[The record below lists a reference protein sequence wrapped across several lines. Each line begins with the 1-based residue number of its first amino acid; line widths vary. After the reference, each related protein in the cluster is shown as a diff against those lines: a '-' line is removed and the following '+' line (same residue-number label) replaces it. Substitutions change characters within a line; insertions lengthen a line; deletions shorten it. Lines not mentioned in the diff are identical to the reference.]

1 MDGGSGRQQLA
12 AADPVLVHSPHA
24 ALTGAP
30 TAGVPL
36 FTRCPPVHS
45 VLLGPCQLEVAGR
58 RLRSAD
64 ALALPAHAAHRILA
78 LDGTFAC
85 VAYLDPRRYS
95 FESAQHLADAWRG
108 FVPGS
113 DDLREAFGDALVMPR
128 RRVDRRVLGALDAL
142 EHSTVSVTEAAAQV
156 GLSDSRLTHLMSD
169 ALGAP
174 PRAFRV
180 WFKLRRAIGEVM
192 RESVTLTEAAHRAG
206 FADSAHLTRTCKQL
220 TGVRP
225 AQMMPRTVHI
235 MSDE

>member
-1 MDGGSGRQQLA
+1 MDGSGRQQLVE
-12 AADPVLVHSPHA
+12 ADPVLVLSPDA

-30 TAGVPL
+30 TAGVRL

-58 RLRSAD
+58 RLHSAD
-64 ALALPAHAAHRILA
+64 TLALPAHTPHRILVFESA
-78 LDGTFAC
+78 FAG

-95 FESAQHLADAWRG
+95 FQSAQHLAEAWRG
-108 FVPGS
+108 FVPGN
-113 DDLREAFGDALVMPR
+113 DDLREAFGDALALPR
-128 RRVDRRVLGALDAL
+128 QCVDRRLLEALTAL
-142 EHSTVSVTEAAAQV
+142 EHSTVSVAEAAAQV

-169 ALGAP
+169 ELGAP

-192 RESVTLTEAAHRAG
+192 RANVNLTEAAHRAG

-225 AQMMPRTVHI
+225 AQMMPRTLHI
-235 MSDE
+235 MQDE